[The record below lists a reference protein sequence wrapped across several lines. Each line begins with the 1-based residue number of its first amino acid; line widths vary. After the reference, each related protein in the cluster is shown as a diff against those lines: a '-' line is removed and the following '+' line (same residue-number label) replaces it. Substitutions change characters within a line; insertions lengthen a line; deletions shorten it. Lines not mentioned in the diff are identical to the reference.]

1 MTEQF
6 AAIAAQVYLAG
17 RRAGLGR
24 SSDSLV
30 IEVFRGAVTA
40 V

>member
-1 MTEQF
+1 ML
-6 AAIAAQVYLAG
+6 ASAAAQVYLAG

-24 SSDSLV
+24 SDDSAV